1 MLTFCF
7 GTLSSAV
14 KVFRPP
20 WPSENLPAVP
30 ISSPRD
36 IHDSVPPAAGAIPAG
51 RASARGPPG
60 PPPVLFFSNRTLKP

>member
-14 KVFRPP
+14 KVFRPS

-36 IHDSVPPAAGAIPAG
+36 IHGFAPPAAAAVPAG
-51 RASARGPPG
+51 RTSARGPPQG
-60 PPPVLFFSNRTLKP
+60 PPPVPFFSN